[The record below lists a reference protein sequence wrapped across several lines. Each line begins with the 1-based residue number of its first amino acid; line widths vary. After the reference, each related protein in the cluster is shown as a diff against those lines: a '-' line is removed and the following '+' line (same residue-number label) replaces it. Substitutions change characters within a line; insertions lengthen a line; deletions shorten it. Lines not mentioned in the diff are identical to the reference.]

1 MASHTLP
8 RTYSKDSQPSILSS
22 CDIYNL
28 APVSKIELAA
38 ADGTDPAGST
48 WVAILGI
55 VFDVSSSKAFALGGP
70 YHIYAGKDPSRA
82 LALSSVRPEDCIAE
96 LADLEDVH
104 KTVLGEWYAR
114 FKQTYQVVG
123 RMELPLSAILSDHVT
138 VKDQGSN

>member
-1 MASHTLP
+1 MGHITVCRA
-8 RTYSKDSQPSILSS
+8 PS
-22 CDIYNL
+22 
-28 APVSKIELAA
+28 VSTSRAT
-38 ADGTDPAGST
+38 ADR
-48 WVAILGI
+48 I
-55 VFDVSSSKAFALGGP
+55 V
-70 YHIYAGKDPSRA
+70 YAGKDPSRA

-123 RMELPLSAILSDHVT
+123 RMELPLSAILSDYVM